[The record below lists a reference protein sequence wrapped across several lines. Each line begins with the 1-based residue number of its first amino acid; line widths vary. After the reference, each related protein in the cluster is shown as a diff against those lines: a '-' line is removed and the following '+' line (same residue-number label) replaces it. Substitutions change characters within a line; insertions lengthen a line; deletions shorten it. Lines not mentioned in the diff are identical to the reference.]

1 MANWQSELTSCG
13 ESLAKVIIK
22 RGIFQG
28 DRLLPLLFVIYMI
41 LLTHV
46 LPKAKARYN
55 LGGGEKINH
64 FLLTYDLKVCGKSE
78 SEIKGLWSTVEVFS
92 QDIGMGFGIKRCGV
106 IVMNRGKVKS
116 TDRIALPS
124 DQKIREVEED

>member
-41 LLTHV
+41 LLTHA
-46 LPKAKARYN
+46 LCKAKARYN

-64 FLLTYDLKVCGKSE
+64 LLFTYDLKLCGKSE
-78 SEIKGLWSTVEVFS
+78 SEIKGLWSIVEVFS

>member
-1 MANWQSELTSCG
+1 MANWQTELTSCR

-28 DRLLPLLFVIYMI
+28 DRLLPLLFVIHMI

-64 FLLTYDLKVCGKSE
+64 LLLTYDLKLRGKSE

-92 QDIGMGFGIKRCGV
+92 QDIGMGFGIKRCDV

-116 TDRIALPS
+116 TDRIELS
-124 DQKIREVEED
+124 SGQKIREVEED